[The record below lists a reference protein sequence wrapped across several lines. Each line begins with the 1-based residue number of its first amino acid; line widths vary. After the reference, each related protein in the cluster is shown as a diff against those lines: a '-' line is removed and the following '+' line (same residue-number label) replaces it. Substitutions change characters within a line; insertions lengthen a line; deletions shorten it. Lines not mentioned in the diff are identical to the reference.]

1 MGFFFITLQTKSLNK
16 NWFTILECSLEREQE
31 ELKLK
36 SHKEGMQTLET
47 QMRILE
53 LQSIS
58 LPPPPRS
65 PLYLYLSVSFSF
77 FYATTILI
85 LQVLQSFRLDEKHN
99 WQQFELNCLNLIS

>member
-1 MGFFFITLQTKSLNK
+1 M
-16 NWFTILECSLEREQE
+16 EREQE

-58 LPPPPRS
+58 LSLSLS
-65 PLYLYLSVSFSF
+65 PLYLYLSLSLLF
-77 FYATTILI
+77 FFFLRNNNPDSSGTPGIPLKRKTQLATI
-85 LQVLQSFRLDEKHN
+85 
-99 WQQFELNCLNLIS
+99 

>member
-58 LPPPPRS
+58 LPPPPLS
-65 PLYLYLSVSFSF
+65 PLFLYLSVSFSF
-77 FYATTILI
+77 FLRNNNPHSSGTPGIPLKRKTQLATI
-85 LQVLQSFRLDEKHN
+85 
-99 WQQFELNCLNLIS
+99 